1 MHAKRTSLGRDDLSR
16 QRLRQVAVATSLVA
30 AAGCSLAAP
39 IDLGNP
45 DVELRWDNTV
55 RYSAAVRVK
64 SRSDI
69 LTQFVPAPANG
80 STVPGALNGDDGDRN
95 FKRGRPISNRL
106 DLLSELDLVY
116 RKSFGLR
123 VSAAAWYDAVYNQT
137 NANDSAATNNSLS
150 VPYNEFT
157 EATRKLHGAKAEVLD
172 AFVFGA
178 TDVGTARL
186 SGRLGRHTV
195 LWGESLFFGNN
206 AIAGTQSPV
215 DAIKASSVPGSTT
228 KEILMP
234 VGQLSGQLQLSPA
247 LTLMGYVQYEW
258 ERTRLPAAGSY
269 FSVGDLLFA
278 GSERIRLAPGPAP
291 IGFAR
296 GADIEAKDSGQFGL
310 GLRTQLGEFDVGIY
324 ATRFHA
330 KTPVF
335 YSRPGV
341 GGIPGVAG
349 TGSYQHVFPE
359 GVKAFGVSAT
369 TTVGSVNLAAE
380 VSVRRG
386 TPLTNDPQLV
396 LGPVVA
402 NNNSNPLYAI
412 GNSAHANLSLIWTMP
427 RFFLSNEPSLTMEV
441 AYNQLSDCTRNCTP
455 TAAASGRA
463 KGALD
468 PGTSRSAAAVRAAFA
483 APQRNVMDGLDLTP
497 ALSVG
502 YSHGKSPVVVFGPDK
517 GGDATFTLS
526 GNYLTVWDFSLAYT
540 HYYGKENTA
549 TYSAVA
555 TNNANGTF
563 TFAQA
568 LKDRNFVSLSVRRTF

>member
-1 MHAKRTSLGRDDLSR
+1 MS
-16 QRLRQVAVATSLVA
+16 
-30 AAGCSLAAP
+30 
-39 IDLGNP
+39 NP

-55 RYSAAVRVK
+55 KYSVGIRAK
-64 SRSDI
+64 SPSAT

-80 STVPGALNGDDGDRN
+80 SAVPGALNGDDGDRN
-95 FKRGRPISNRL
+95 FKRGGLISNRV

-123 VSAAAWYDAVYNQT
+123 VSAAGWYDDVYNRT

-157 EATRKLHGAKAEVLD
+157 DATRKLHGRKAEVLD

-247 LTLMGYVQYEW
+247 VTLMGYYQYEW
-258 ERTRLPAAGSY
+258 QRTRLPAAGSY
-269 FSVGDLLFA
+269 FSVGDLLFD

-310 GLRTQLGEFDVGIY
+310 GLRTKLDEFDVGIY

-341 GGIPGVAG
+341 GGIPGAV
-349 TGSYQHVFPE
+349 TGSYQQVFPE
-359 GVKAFGVSAT
+359 GIKAFGVSAT
-369 TTVGSVNLAAE
+369 TTVGTVNVATE

-386 TPLTNDPQLV
+386 TPLTSDPQLV

-402 NNNSNPLYAI
+402 DNNGNPLYAI
-412 GNSAHANLSLIWTMP
+412 GNSAHANLSLIWAMP
-427 RFFLSNEPSLTMEV
+427 RSFLSNEPSLTMEV
-441 AYNQLSDCTRNCTP
+441 AYNQLTSCTRNCTP
-455 TAAASGRA
+455 TAAASGRSN
-463 KGALD
+463 GALD
-468 PGTSRSAAAVRAAFA
+468 PGTDRRALAVRAAFS

-497 ALSVG
+497 TISVG
-502 YSHGKSPVVVFGPDK
+502 YNHGKSPVVVFGPDK
-517 GGDATFTLS
+517 GGDVTLTLS
-526 GNYLTVWDFSLAYT
+526 GNYLTVWDFSFGYT
-540 HYYGKENTA
+540 HFYGKENTA
-549 TYSAVA
+549 TYASSSPTV
-555 TNNANGTF
+555 NGTY
-563 TFAQA
+563 TFAQS
-568 LKDRNFVSLSVRRTF
+568 LKDRNFVSFSVRRTF